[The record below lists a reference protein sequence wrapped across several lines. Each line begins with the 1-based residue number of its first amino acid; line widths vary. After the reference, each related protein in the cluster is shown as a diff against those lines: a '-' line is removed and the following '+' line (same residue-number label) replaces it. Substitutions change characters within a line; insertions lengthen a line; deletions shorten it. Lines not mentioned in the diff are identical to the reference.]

1 MVSVG
6 NYLQEQIS
14 LLSEKV
20 NESKKAT
27 INAMKTF
34 NDKINQTVTSLD
46 KKVKKLGEAVLQRH
60 QKAKQALQVLSDGVK
75 QNEEEKVE
83 EYTPTTIP
91 LRTRGRDI
99 RSSAFKNEMCID
111 SVEQPTG
118 SDVELYECHGE
129 GRNQAWA
136 LSNGFIKNYV
146 HDICLRSADGFYGS
160 SVQTATCDTDDINQK
175 WRHENGAIMLG
186 DDENDNKCLEVD
198 ITTKKLMIRACDSK
212 KESQLWKL

>member
-1 MVSVG
+1 MCTIVWNSKTVS
-6 NYLQEQIS
+6 ICS
-14 LLSEKV
+14 DKV

-91 LRTRGRDI
+91 LR
-99 RSSAFKNEMCID
+99 
-111 SVEQPTG
+111 
-118 SDVELYECHGE
+118 Y
-129 GRNQAWA
+129 
-136 LSNGFIKNYV
+136 
-146 HDICLRSADGFYGS
+146 
-160 SVQTATCDTDDINQK
+160 
-175 WRHENGAIMLG
+175 
-186 DDENDNKCLEVD
+186 
-198 ITTKKLMIRACDSK
+198 
-212 KESQLWKL
+212 